1 MTWCRRS
8 RRSITA
14 LPEWAAGKVLM
25 HVALVVSHSLMLPS
39 FPADAYTPPSLRY
52 RTLQKMVQVAELMAR
67 HNKVK
72 SLGEVS
78 GTMFTADE

>member
-1 MTWCRRS
+1 MTWRRRS

-52 RTLQKMVQVAELMAR
+52 RTLEKKIVQVAELMD
-67 HNKVK
+67 NKVNQW
-72 SLGEVS
+72 GR
-78 GTMFTADE
+78 